1 MPGEV
6 VLVFATARNVR
17 LGLEQVEAARAAGRK
32 AALRNA
38 SYWNEREFEP
48 ADRVILVDG
57 LGHIEAAYAAR
68 GIPVE
73 VVTPAPLA
81 DAPPDIPAPVEKE
94 PETPAPARRRTRRKK
109 ADGGDD

>member
-48 ADRVILVDG
+48 ADRVVLVDG
-57 LGHIEAAYAAR
+57 LGPIEAAYVAR

-81 DAPPDIPAPVEKE
+81 DAPPDIPAPVEKRS
-94 PETPAPARRRTRRKK
+94 PPARRQTRRKK
-109 ADGGDD
+109 ADGGGD